1 MHFPAAESACGGCA
15 GGAAGFG
22 FGGGQSTGGAGSF
35 GAGPAASGGF
45 AAKFGGGSKAP
56 VTTFFLK
63 TLPFIVTPLP
73 FIVTPLPF
81 IVTPLPFV
89 VTPLPFIVT
98 PLPFIVTTLPFF
110 SKAASTGWPMDDVS
124 NVPAKLAAAA
134 DGSRRR
140 DCHFADAPSPSLLER
155 LLNGEGRVQQN
166 DSLAD
171 G

>member
-73 FIVTPLPF
+73 FV
-81 IVTPLPFV
+81 
-89 VTPLPFIVT
+89 VT